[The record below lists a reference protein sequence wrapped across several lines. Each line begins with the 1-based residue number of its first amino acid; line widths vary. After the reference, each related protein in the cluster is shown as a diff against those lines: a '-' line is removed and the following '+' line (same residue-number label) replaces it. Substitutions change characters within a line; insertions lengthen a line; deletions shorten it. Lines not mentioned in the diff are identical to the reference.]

1 MNEKTNKKNIFITN
15 YKWVIVSLCILA
27 LAFLIK
33 NVLSND
39 IEFLD
44 KSGYNLISEY
54 LISDNITPFVILI
67 TYLSSPY
74 FLVILSTIIFLVLFT
89 KNKKIGICI
98 VINLGLVAALN
109 FIFKHIMQRPRPEGY
124 RLVAEKGY
132 SFPSGHSMIGI
143 AFYGFLIYLIHKN
156 IKNKALKIILTVI
169 LAIIILSIGISR
181 IYLGVH
187 YTSDVLAG
195 FLVGLAYLITFVHVI
210 ENIKSGGDKTNY

>member
-15 YKWVIVSLCILA
+15 YKWIIVLLCILA
-27 LAFLIK
+27 LVFLIK

-109 FIFKHIMQRPRPEGY
+109 FIFKHIMQRPRPDGY
-124 RLVAEKGY
+124 RLVAENGY
-132 SFPSGHSMIGI
+132 SFPSGHSMISM

-156 IKNKALKIILTVI
+156 IKNRVLKIVLTLL

-210 ENIKSGGDKTNY
+210 ENIKSGGDKN